1 MKQALLRQHDFRA
14 LVAGGTRNA
23 AALEAAV
30 GFIATYVG
38 DDHFLGARIQALPHH
53 FRHGQG
59 IGVGGLLGSAIP
71 RNVGLNHHHV
81 AARDEAPDAAQPFE
95 RLPHQRPGIFSL
107 RHHHFRIAGVSRH
120 REVAGERQWRFFL
133 RPALRL
139 RSHSAAA
146 AAEALRPP
154 TRRSFMSISR
164 RGVEAVRDFG
174 RVLGVYHV

>member
-1 MKQALLRQHDFRA
+1 MKQVLLRQHDFRA

-38 DDHFLGARIQALPHH
+38 DDHFLGACIQALPHH

-59 IGVGGLLGSAIP
+59 VGVGGLFGSAIP

-95 RLPHQRPGIFSL
+95 RLPNQCTWIFPL
-107 RHHHFRIAGVSRH
+107 RYYHFRIAGVGLH
-120 REVAGERQWRFFL
+120 GKAVGERQWRFFL
-133 RPALRL
+133 RPVDCGCAATTPQPLPKRSGLR
-139 RSHSAAA
+139 RA
-146 AAEALRPP
+146 
-154 TRRSFMSISR
+154 
-164 RGVEAVRDFG
+164 GV
-174 RVLGVYHV
+174 L